1 MPLALDPLDA
11 AQPLTACGT
20 AGVCLVLFAE
30 TGLLT
35 GFFLIGRRAGTRI
48 AAEPTVG
55 SAK

>member
-11 AQPLTACGT
+11 AQPL
-20 AGVCLVLFAE
+20 V
-30 TGLLT
+30 
-35 GFFLIGRRAGTRI
+35 GRRARTRT